1 MAVTKRRKFQEH
13 LGHFKLNVD
22 MTAGFFLLPL
32 NSVGIKGAQHLAG
45 AKPFL
50 PLLAMHL
57 CLSDIFCG
65 LYGFSL
71 LPPYSWNML
80 YLDTCSSACHRQLC
94 SHSSYWFSCQNMY
107 TSHFLLFLS
116 KHSSVPMFKCLDI
129 PFPATLPSCQSKHA
143 AVLVET
149 EELRS
154 TVLQTLAAGCT
165 VYCSLSAQKR
175 SRSGHVSRRKY
186 LQDDCP
192 ALCQSSS
199 IVTWYD

>member
-1 MAVTKRRKFQEH
+1 
-13 LGHFKLNVD
+13 
-22 MTAGFFLLPL
+22 
-32 NSVGIKGAQHLAG
+32 
-45 AKPFL
+45 
-50 PLLAMHL
+50 
-57 CLSDIFCG
+57 
-65 LYGFSL
+65 
-71 LPPYSWNML
+71 ML

-165 VYCSLSAQKR
+165 VYCSLSAQQR
-175 SRSGHVSRRKY
+175 PRSGHVSRRKH

-199 IVTWYD
+199 IKIHDMIKYPMLYDGQVYFYPSFWFVGQDTYTSTFCI